1 LLDVEAGIREQIIA
15 RAHDIAQRRGL
26 DLQFAET
33 FLQIRLRVIR
43 KARRFARPPGH
54 IDPGIVD
61 QEFEAAARCR
71 RLPHD
76 RGEVGGIDK
85 AREHPIA
92 HLRREQE

>member
-1 LLDVEAGIREQIIA
+1 MPKPAPATMASLILRRKASATFRKHPLLDVEAGIREQIVA

-61 QEFEAAARCR
+61 QEFEAAA
-71 RLPHD
+71 
-76 RGEVGGIDK
+76 
-85 AREHPIA
+85 
-92 HLRREQE
+92 